1 MNQLKIIEGSGCL
14 TKGMLNQI
22 KEISKDLQVNFEKK
36 QGFRTRTEMEIS
48 VLNDLKFPTSDSKYW
63 QAIREQAVM
72 YSELTRLS
80 FAFKRNVIEMKKLN
94 KAILEEKDDLDRELL
109 EVDLEEKLFNKYQQ
123 EKTAKER
130 IREILEWQDIIKR
143 EEKLMVTDGT
153 SPDDHQLI
161 SYTQRWIKQR
171 IAMGNNGSPSER
183 HNLFGQL
190 QSGLEECKRRGMLG
204 KVTEPFPD
212 DIKENI
218 RKDTQNVKIL

>member
-14 TKGMLNQI
+14 TKEMVGQI
-22 KEISKDLQVNFEKK
+22 KAISKDLQVNFEKK

-48 VLNDLKFPTSDSKYW
+48 VLNDLKHPTPDSKYW

-80 FAFKRNVIEMKKLN
+80 FTFKRNVVEIKKLN
-94 KAILEEKDDLDRELL
+94 KAILEEKDMLDRELL
-109 EVDLEEKLFNKYQQ
+109 EIDLEEKLFDKYQQ

-130 IREILEWQDIIKR
+130 IREILEWQNIIKR

-153 SPDDHQLI
+153 SPDDHQLF

-171 IAMGNNGSPSER
+171 IAMGNSGSPSER

-190 QSGLEECKRRGMLG
+190 QSGLKECKKRGMLE
-204 KVTEPFPD
+204 KVIEPFD
-212 DIKENI
+212 DDVKANI
-218 RKDTQNVKIL
+218 RKDFKNV